1 MAMFNVGDE
10 VESGLFGYK
19 GVVVGYHPD
28 LPRMV
33 RIERF
38 DGVEGHAGPFW
49 QTNESDVTLI
59 SATSLIN
66 E

>member
-10 VESGLFGYK
+10 VESAEYGYS
-19 GVVVGYHPD
+19 GIVIGYHPD
-28 LPRMV
+28 RPRMV

-38 DGVEGHAGPFW
+38 DGVKGHSGPFW
-49 QTNESDVTLI
+49 QTGESNVTLI
-59 SATSLIN
+59 SAASLIN